1 MTLRLFY
8 HTDLFIQRNYNKLTK
23 CLITVILFTEKN
35 TIIPTIRDNM
45 LLGEDYNGPSHIV
58 DFYCNI

>member
-1 MTLRLFY
+1 MTPRLFY

-23 CLITVILFTEKN
+23 CLISVILFPEKN

-45 LLGEDYNGPSHIV
+45 LLGEGTMAPVIL
-58 DFYCNI
+58 